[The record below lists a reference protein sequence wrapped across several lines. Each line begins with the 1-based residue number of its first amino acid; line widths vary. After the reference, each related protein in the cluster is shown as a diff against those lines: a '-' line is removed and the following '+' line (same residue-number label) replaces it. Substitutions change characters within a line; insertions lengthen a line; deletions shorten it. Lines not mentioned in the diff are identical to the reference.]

1 MPDEEPGGS
10 ARDARLTRPVMLGWA
25 TGTGGTVTLL
35 YLVNLFLLFYMTDV
49 VGIGAG
55 LAGVIIFAS
64 RLYDVFSD
72 PAVGFLSDRT
82 RSPWGRRRPWLLA
95 GAFVSAGAC
104 LMIFNVPQSM
114 IGTDTAPMYMIGALL
129 LYFTG
134 YTFFNVPYLAMP
146 AEMTSGYDERTSL
159 MTYRVFF
166 VSVSGLIATAFAPW
180 LLGAL
185 GGGRSG
191 FAQVGTV
198 MAGWILIAM
207 LVAVFSTHGVRFTHH
222 AASSRPPREWLWTIA
237 QNRPFLLLIG
247 VKLLQLFS
255 LACISAT
262 LVFFVKYV
270 MQRTEATVGLYG
282 LIVGIASMAALP
294 AWSRIARQ
302 HPKHRVMI
310 FATMAQAGLT
320 LSWLLA
326 SPDESTIVFGLRAAL
341 LGFSSAGII
350 LMGQALLPDV
360 IEYDYRRT
368 GERRE
373 GMFAALYSLVE
384 KTSFAFAPLVIGPLL
399 AYAGYSPGAEV
410 QSPAAVK
417 AIYVTLS
424 VLPAAAYLLSIPLLA
439 AYDLTEDKLKM
450 TNEGVLS

>member
-1 MPDEEPGGS
+1 M
-10 ARDARLTRPVMLGWA
+10 VGWA

-49 VGIGAG
+49 LGISAG

-64 RLYDVFSD
+64 RLYDMFSD

-82 RSPWGRRRPWLLA
+82 RSRWGRRRPWLFA
-95 GAFVSAGAC
+95 GALVSASGCVA
-104 LMIFNVPQSM
+104 MFSIPQSF
-114 IGTDTAPMYMIGALL
+114 IGTDAATYYMVCALL

-146 AEMTSGYDERTSL
+146 AEMTSSYGERTTL

-166 VSVSGLIATAFAPW
+166 VSVSGLVATAFAPW
-180 LLGAL
+180 LLGEL
-185 GGGRSG
+185 GGGITG
-191 FAQVGTV
+191 FRTMSMV
-198 MAGWILIAM
+198 MAVWILLAM
-207 LVAVFSTHGVRFTHH
+207 SVTVFSTHSVHFTSHV
-222 AASSRPPREWLWTIA
+222 ASSRPAREWLQTIA

-247 VKLLQLFS
+247 IKLLQLFS
-255 LACISAT
+255 LACVSAT

-270 MQRTEATVGLYG
+270 LQRDAGTVGLYG
-282 LIVGIASMAALP
+282 LIVGISSMSALP
-294 AWSRIARQ
+294 LWARIAKG

-310 FATMAQAGLT
+310 FATLAQTTLT

-326 SPDESTIVFGLRAAL
+326 GPEEPTLLFLLRASL

-384 KTSFAFAPLVIGPLL
+384 KTSFAFAPLIIGPML
-399 AYAGYSPGAEV
+399 AYAGYVPGNES
-410 QSPAAVK
+410 QSPDTIK
-417 AIYVTLS
+417 TIYITLA
-424 VLPAAAYLLSIPLLA
+424 VLPSAAYLLSLPLLA
-439 AYDLTEDKLKM
+439 TYDLTEEKL
-450 TNEGVLS
+450 NRA